1 MVELKFKNTTTRR
14 KSVTEIT
21 YRANTIEDL
30 NAGVGAFMQA
40 QQIDTSVIVNRQ
52 LDTIDRMAA
61 RQAKAIEKTAA
72 RQIDQSFFESLPVSD
87 DSDDK

>member
-1 MVELKFKNTTTRR
+1 MVELKFKNTTTKR

-21 YRANTIEDL
+21 YRANTVEDL

-40 QQIDTSVIVNRQ
+40 QMIDTSVIVNRQ

-61 RQAKAIEKTAA
+61 RQAKAVEKAAA
-72 RQIDQSFFESLPVSD
+72 RTIDQSLFESLPMNTE
-87 DSDDK
+87 DSDK